1 MLVAPAQFLRPL
13 CRELAAHWRPGT
25 PALICAKGIE
35 QHSGELMSEVVAVEL
50 SGARL
55 AVLSGPTFAAEVAKG
70 LPAAVTLACEDDA
83 LGAALVEALGSPH
96 FRPYLSPDIVGAQI
110 GGAVKNVLAIACG
123 IVSGRRL
130 GDNARAALITRGLAE
145 MIRLAL
151 AKGASRETL
160 MGLSGLG
167 DLVLT
172 CSSEQSRNM
181 SLGLELGRGARLT
194 DILAER
200 RSVAEG
206 VASAPAVLALAG
218 RLGVEMPIAA
228 AVDAILHHDASVD
241 EAIAGL
247 LSRPF
252 KGEWD

>member
-1 MLVAPAQFLRPL
+1 
-13 CRELAAHWRPGT
+13 
-25 PALICAKGIE
+25 
-35 QHSGELMSEVVAVEL
+35 
-50 SGARL
+50 
-55 AVLSGPTFAAEVAKG
+55 
-70 LPAAVTLACEDDA
+70 
-83 LGAALVEALGSPH
+83 
-96 FRPYLSPDIVGAQI
+96 
-110 GGAVKNVLAIACG
+110 
-123 IVSGRRL
+123 
-130 GDNARAALITRGLAE
+130 
-145 MIRLAL
+145 
-151 AKGASRETL
+151 
-160 MGLSGLG
+160 
-167 DLVLT
+167 
-172 CSSEQSRNM
+172 M